1 MTKHKGLE
9 KLISEKESFDQESRA
24 FIDSLVLSEKHIGE
38 INNMKR
44 TAGWKILEQKIR
56 EELHERIFDMV
67 KDDLKIQTLLALL
80 KVADTKSLT
89 KILDEEIEN
98 IIPN

>member
-9 KLISEKESFDQESRA
+9 KLIDEKDSFNPESRA
-24 FIDSLVLSEKHIGE
+24 FIDSLVSSEKQIGE

-44 TAGWKILEQKIR
+44 TAGWKILEGKIK
-56 EELHERIFDMV
+56 EELHERINDMV

-89 KILDEEIEN
+89 KILDEEIDN
-98 IIPN
+98 IIPA

>member
-1 MTKHKGLE
+1 MTKQNLQ
-9 KLISEKESFDQESRA
+9 KLIADKESYDPESIAFLQSLASSEKQ
-24 FIDSLVLSEKHIGE
+24 IGE

-44 TAGWKILEQKIR
+44 TAGWKILEEKIK
-56 EELHERIFDMV
+56 EELHQRINDMV
-67 KDDLKIQTLLALL
+67 KDDLKVQTLLALL
-80 KVADTKSLT
+80 RVADTKSLT